1 MDVIKEYKHTSELSI
16 LLITVSVLLLL
27 SGFITFSYGQGP
39 PVSTTPS
46 QEDLPEVKITSIED
60 GDSVP
65 ISGNLTISGTSSDN
79 AGSTCQVS
87 VIANDVR
94 PYQPTIA
101 TGSGGPNDFSEWK
114 FTIASNYTSI
124 KQGLNEIT
132 SKVVCPGT
140 GGNLT
145 KWYGVNVT
153 GVGGTT
159 SLNANSS
166 EQGSESPTSSQ
177 SNGPVYSYSK
187 QQNANNNKT
196 LGSGTTGTQDVKIE
210 ATGSENQPTGNELTA
225 KSANTSNNSA
235 GVTTNFVPP
244 FSP

>member
-1 MDVIKEYKHTSELSI
+1 LTKLDVTKEYKHTFELSI
-16 LLITVSVLLLL
+16 LLITVSLVLLL
-27 SGFITFSYGQGP
+27 SGLITFSYAQAPSG
-39 PVSTTPS
+39 STTPF

-65 ISGNLTISGTSSDN
+65 ISENLTISGTSSDD
-79 AGSTCQVS
+79 AGTTCQVS
-87 VIANDVR
+87 VLANDVR

-114 FTIASNYTSI
+114 FTIASNYTSL

-140 GGNLT
+140 AGNLT

-153 GVGGTT
+153 GVAG
-159 SLNANSS
+159 ANSS
-166 EQGSESPTSSQ
+166 EQGSESATSSQ

-187 QQNANNNKT
+187 QQNANNKT
-196 LGSGTTGTQDVKIE
+196 SGPENIGTQDVKVE
-210 ATGSENQPTGNELTA
+210 ATQSENGPAGNELTA

>member
-1 MDVIKEYKHTSELSI
+1 MDVAKEHKHIFELSI
-16 LLITVSVLLLL
+16 LLITVSIVLLL
-27 SGFITFSYGQGP
+27 SGFITFSYAQA
-39 PVSTTPS
+39 PVTTTPS

-65 ISGNLTISGTSSDN
+65 ILGNLTISGTSSDD
-79 AGSTCQVS
+79 AGSACQVS

-124 KQGLNEIT
+124 KQGVNEIT

-140 GGNLT
+140 AGNLT

-153 GVGGTT
+153 GVGSTT

-166 EQGSESPTSSQ
+166 EQGSESATSSQ

-187 QQNANNNKT
+187 QQNANNNT
-196 LGSGTTGTQDVKIE
+196 SGSGNTGTQDVKVE
-210 ATGSENQPTGNELTA
+210 ATQSENKPTGNELTA